1 MSWLHDMLVGFDLE
15 TTGTEPAESR
25 IVTAALVEVK
35 EGEPVRRREWLAN
48 PGVAI
53 PAEATAVHGITTAHA
68 VAEGRAA
75 GDVVAEV
82 AAALVAYWRAGIPVV
97 VYNAPFD
104 LSLLAAELR
113 RHDLP
118 SLERQLGGGATAV
131 GPVVDPLVVDR
142 AVDKYRKG
150 SRSLENACALYGVR
164 LDDAHEAGADALAAV
179 RVALALGA
187 TYPTEVG
194 ELAPQALHERQ
205 VAWHAA
211 WASDLQDWLRRKKDP
226 AAVVDGTWPVR

>member
-25 IVTAALVEVK
+25 LVTAALLEVK
-35 EGEPVRRREWLAN
+35 EGEPVRRREWLAD

-53 PAEATAVHGITTAHA
+53 PAEATAIHGITTQRA
-68 VAEGRAA
+68 VTEGRPAA
-75 GDVVAEV
+75 DVVAEV
-82 AAALVAYWRAGIPVV
+82 AAALVAYWRADIPVV

-118 SLERQLGGGATAV
+118 SLERQLGGVAV

-150 SRSLENACALYGVR
+150 SRSLENASALYGVR

-179 RVALALGA
+179 RVALALGER
-187 TYPTEVG
+187 YGRQVG
-194 ELAPQALHERQ
+194 DLTPQELHEQQ
-205 VAWHAA
+205 VGWHAE
-211 WASDLQDWLRRKKDP
+211 WAAGLQDWLRRKKDP
-226 AAVVDGTWPVR
+226 AAVVDGTWPLR